1 MVNAVLFWRSDS
13 TLTTSVSS
21 LVSADSS
28 KSIQTQQCLEYDAP
42 DNILEAV
49 QETYGNRINEQVSVN
64 SEGNRQIFIR
74 DDGLA
79 TRSLAIQGIIKK
91 ESTDITKL
99 KHFRI
104 LQQTTTN
111 LVHGRFGIRIG
122 NATHYQIDPRKD
134 NYDGSGAIGRGLMIK
149 DMTIGYSGA
158 EKTRYAF
165 KITLAFG
172 GQHIADES
180 GNI

>member
-1 MVNAVLFWRSDS
+1 MANAVLFYRTDS
-13 TLTTSVSS
+13 TLTTAVAS
-21 LVSADSS
+21 LPAGQ
-28 KSIQTQQCLEYDAP
+28 KLEYDAP
-42 DNILEAV
+42 DNILETV
-49 QETYGNRINEQVSVN
+49 QEVYQNRINEQVSVTT
-64 SEGNRQIFIR
+64 EGNRQIFIR

-79 TRSLAIQGIIKK
+79 TRSLVIQGVIRK

-99 KHFRI
+99 KQFRI
-104 LQQTTTN
+104 LPQTTTN
-111 LVHGRFGIRIG
+111 LVHGRFGIKIG

-149 DMTIGYSGA
+149 DMTIGYSGQ

-165 KITLAFG
+165 RITLAFG
-172 GQHIADES
+172 GKHIADES